1 MFHQVSLS
9 DSDACCLVSEGVAG
23 SPHGAVNVR
32 QRGKNLPFA
41 WPQTP
46 TPVIDFQRQKGK
58 VSYSTKEG
66 PTPHLWERR
75 QLHLTLGHCQQPEA
89 HIWIKRQRRS
99 SGLLPVQ
106 LYENEETFLTHVS
119 LLHSPGVWV
128 SYWARCLCILLLK
141 RTMATMLVLGSAYH
155 VSPTSW
161 WLLLRQECFITA
173 LCWRSKKKMT
183 KHQKSPGIPG
193 LTSFCHCMCLSV
205 LSWSL
210 LWNWHPQRMMSP
222 LILTFLVQSNFT
234 EIPSVPQD
242 TTILMKLGYIVLGY
256 LEFINFT
263 SFLDQMKT
271 GTVYRNWLQNRSAL

>member
-9 DSDACCLVSEGVAG
+9 DSDACRLVSEGVAG

-32 QRGKNLPFA
+32 QRRKNLPFA

-46 TPVIDFQRQKGK
+46 TPVIRLSEAEGESLILNKGRAYTASLGETAGAFDFGPLSAAR
-58 VSYSTKEG
+58 STYLDKK
-66 PTPHLWERR
+66 
-75 QLHLTLGHCQQPEA
+75 A
-89 HIWIKRQRRS
+89 RRS
-99 SGLLPVQ
+99 SGLLPVH

-128 SYWARCLCILLLK
+128 SYWARCPCILLLK

-161 WLLLRQECFITA
+161 WLLLRQECFLTA
-173 LCWRSKKKMT
+173 LCWRGKKKMT

-193 LTSFCHCMCLSV
+193 LTSFRHCMCLNV

-210 LWNWHPQRMMSP
+210 LWNWHPQRMSP

-242 TTILMKLGYIVLGY
+242 TTILMKLGYTVLGY
-256 LEFINFT
+256 LGFINFT

-271 GTVYRNWLQNRSAL
+271 GTVYRNWLRNRSAL